1 MVSYKQYTIVIKVSK
16 GDARKTNWQVL
27 ETSKE
32 ICDLGRVLEM
42 IHILSKITNFVLC
55 TRKFL

>member
-1 MVSYKQYTIVIKVSK
+1 MVNYKQYTIVIKVSK
-16 GDARKTNWQVL
+16 GHAQKTSWQVL

-42 IHILSKITNFVLC
+42 IHILSKTTNFVLC
-55 TRKFL
+55 TRKSL